1 MEWSTI
7 TCFHMTIKLRG
18 WKRHFRKCHW
28 WVACETCGTCGST
41 HWTRFRGTWYMCIHH
56 LWSTRTPWNKW
67 STTVRCG
74 QQQPHSPTGMVI
86 TMTEDSC
93 WMNARCSWGRKK
105 ISKPICLKIQRVM
118 SSLYQFII
126 VYSFVPDVSRCCKC
140 LQSNNI
146 HFDFGFS
153 TLRLCS
159 AALQCLTSFH
169 WAPGD
174 WRLRKRWSA
183 WSPTTKS
190 SPLLCRRQ
198 NSCINCSMMQY
209 AVLCST
215 RMLQYV
221 LFMLCFVWD
230 PIVFFIAHVIFK
242 GDPMRYCHC

>member
-7 TCFHMTIKLRG
+7 TCFHMTINLRG

-93 WMNARCSWGRKK
+93 WMNARCAWGRKK

-118 SSLYQFII
+118 SSLYQFIPF
-126 VYSFVPDVSRCCKC
+126 YPRMSQMYPDVANVCNQITSISTSDF
-140 LQSNNI
+140 L
-146 HFDFGFS
+146 HFDFAQWKRISLGS
-153 TLRLCS
+153 WG
-159 AALQCLTSFH
+159 LTSEETVV
-169 WAPGD
+169 
-174 WRLRKRWSA
+174 RLESNNKEQSFTLPKAEQLQYDAVW
-183 WSPTTKS
+183 
-190 SPLLCRRQ
+190 
-198 NSCINCSMMQY
+198 CSMQYY
-209 AVLCST
+209 AVLVRCST
-215 RMLQYV
+215 FCLCCV
-221 LFMLCFVWD
+221 LCGILL
-230 PIVFFIAHVIFK
+230 FFHRACYI
-242 GDPMRYCHC
+242 